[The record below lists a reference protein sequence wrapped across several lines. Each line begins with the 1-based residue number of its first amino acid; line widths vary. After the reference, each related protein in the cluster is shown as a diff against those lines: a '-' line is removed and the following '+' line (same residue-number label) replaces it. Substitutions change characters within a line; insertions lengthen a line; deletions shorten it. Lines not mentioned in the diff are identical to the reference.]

1 MLFVAQIVC
10 IGVMFDYAVV
20 LLLLSFLSAF
30 TCSLINNVMSKVL
43 QSKTTF
49 LEPNYKQNIT
59 IDMKC
64 CELSFRAIFFKT
76 HEALFPVDRKIKIP
90 KKDH

>member
-1 MLFVAQIVC
+1 MLFVAQTVC

-43 QSKTTF
+43 QSKITF
-49 LEPNYKQNIT
+49 LEPNHKQNIT

-64 CELSFRAIFFKT
+64 CELSFRAIF
-76 HEALFPVDRKIKIP
+76 L
-90 KKDH
+90 KKA